1 MAEEDQR
8 VGRIQA
14 MSLQDRP
21 AVSLLAVE
29 ESVLRNTHVAV
40 HMVEE
45 RDRQLSDRMESDET
59 PAARKRFQRGETAV
73 AGPEQVDQLAGAD
86 AGGAVVGSTADRRLL
101 CVLQLF
107 E

>member
-8 VGRIQA
+8 VGRVQP
-14 MSLQDRP
+14 MPLEDRP
-21 AVSLLAVE
+21 AVSFLAVQ

-40 HMVEE
+40 HMGEE

-73 AGPEQVDQLAGAD
+73 AGPEQVDQLAGARP
-86 AGGAVVGSTADRRLL
+86 GGAVGGSTAARR
-101 CVLQLF
+101 VRGA
-107 E
+107 